1 MHVLFTLL
9 LMNICQVKPFLFLLV
24 FTSADIIFQKYFAFH
39 LALSE
44 KQNFFVTNFPFLA
57 NSLNPSPFIPVMDK
71 IC

>member
-1 MHVLFTLL
+1 
-9 LMNICQVKPFLFLLV
+9 MNICQVKPFLFLLA

-57 NSLNPSPFIPVMDK
+57 NSLNPSPFTPVMDK